1 MSYRDLEA
9 RLSCKI
15 DEMRKR
21 KRARS
26 PMKIWRNIEKGRMLA
41 MDPSSRETQD
51 LIFLFKSVWVE
62 IFLVGVGEAAGGAD
76 WVAGKGRNAA
86 DVSR

>member
-1 MSYRDLEA
+1 
-9 RLSCKI
+9 
-15 DEMRKR
+15 
-21 KRARS
+21 
-26 PMKIWRNIEKGRMLA
+26 MLA

-86 DVSR
+86 DVSRRDAAREPASTRASVLE